1 MLPVERLT
9 SILEDIK
16 SNRAISVSDLSLKYD
31 VSEMTIRRDLK
42 QLEDHGLIT
51 RTHGGAIPNNRAL
64 DELQFV
70 QKQGIHEAEKRQIAR
85 YAVTHFITEGEIIIL
100 EGGTTVTGMVAHM
113 ETYRNL
119 TVMTNSLFTLFEL
132 QKIAAG
138 NTIISTGGVLREVS
152 NTFVGPIAEK
162 HFAEH
167 NATKVFLSSTGWT
180 EATGFTDPSMLEV
193 QVKKTM
199 LKSARSIIMLMD
211 SSKFGIISLTSFLD
225 AYAPDVIITD
235 RGIPDDIHS
244 AFRKHQVDVHIAN

>member
-1 MLPVERLT
+1 MIPVQRLT

-16 SNRAISVSDLSLKYD
+16 SNRAISVSDLSLKYE

-42 QLEDHGLIT
+42 QLEDQGLIT
-51 RTHGGAIPNNRAL
+51 RTHGGAVPNSRAL

-70 QKQGIHEAEKRQIAR
+70 QKQVIHEAEKRQIAR
-85 YAVTHFITEGEIIIL
+85 YAVTQFVSEGDIIIL
-100 EGGTTVTGMVAHM
+100 EGGTTVTGMVSHM
-113 ETYRNL
+113 ETYRNV
-119 TVMTNSLFTLFEL
+119 TVMTNSLYTLFEL
-132 QKIAAG
+132 QKIATG

-180 EATGFTDPSMLEV
+180 EATGFTDPNMLEV

-199 LKSARSIIMLMD
+199 IKSARCIIMLLD
-211 SSKFGIISLTSFLD
+211 SSKFGLISLTSFLD
-225 AYAPDVIITD
+225 AFAPDVVITD
-235 RGIPDDIHS
+235 RGIPDDIRE
-244 AFRKHQVDVHIAN
+244 AFLRHRVEVHIAS